1 MTCMSPLVDIEIN
14 LRAVVTN
21 FCDPSSYP
29 DNSLLEALYGV
40 RCFSTIGLHPKEAS
54 KYTDSDIKKFCM
66 LLERPE
72 VVGFGEVGLDH
83 SVPYADLLGQALLL
97 KESSVS
103 LNNTMFWYYTVGG
116 QMGTYMEKRY
126 TCPSCPSCSE

>member
-1 MTCMSPLVDIEIN
+1 
-14 LRAVVTN
+14 
-21 FCDPSSYP
+21 
-29 DNSLLEALYGV
+29 
-40 RCFSTIGLHPKEAS
+40 
-54 KYTDSDIKKFCM
+54 M

-72 VVGFGEVGLDH
+72 GVGFREVGLDH
-83 SVPYADLLGQALLL
+83 SVPYAEWLGQALLL

-103 LNNTMFWYYTVGG
+103 LKNAMFWSYTVGG